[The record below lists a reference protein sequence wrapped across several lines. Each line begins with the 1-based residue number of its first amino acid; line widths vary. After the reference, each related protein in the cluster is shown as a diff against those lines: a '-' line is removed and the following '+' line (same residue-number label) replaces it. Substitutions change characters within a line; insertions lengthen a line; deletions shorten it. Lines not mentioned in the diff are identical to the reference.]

1 MQLSPQTPIR
11 STTALGRGVE
21 VRFHDRYRQCDHL
34 SFVGCRCSPKTPKI
48 GRPRSGESLDRR
60 GVGRLAPPTGV
71 NQIKSLYLIGGA
83 LNLSLSVCPC
93 GSRSWIGAGAGVAT
107 TNTIGS
113 EVTGSAPLV
122 GNRVGG
128 ADAPPSNAKHRPPD
142 SPTVDPSRPL
152 CVTDRLWSCQR
163 LLARPR
169 TSSRCNMNSESTA
182 RLGGFLEVPK
192 VSAARPLRTGRH
204 PTCR

>member
-1 MQLSPQTPIR
+1 MIDIANATIYLSSGVVAPRRRRR
-11 STTALGRGVE
+11 SDGQDRGNPLIAGALGVW
-21 VRFHDRYRQCDHL
+21 HL
-34 SFVGCRCSPKTPKI
+34 
-48 GRPRSGESLDRR
+48 
-60 GVGRLAPPTGV
+60 PTGV
-71 NQIKSLYLIGGA
+71 NQIKSLYLIVGA
-83 LNLSLSVCPC
+83 LNLSLSVCPY

-192 VSAARPLRTGRH
+192 VSAARPPRTGRH